1 MCVIYT
7 FIDSDNSPSVSCN
20 HFYDLP
26 NILYKL
32 KTERFNI

>member
-7 FIDSDNSPSVSCN
+7 FIDTDNSPVSCN

-32 KTERFNI
+32 ENKD